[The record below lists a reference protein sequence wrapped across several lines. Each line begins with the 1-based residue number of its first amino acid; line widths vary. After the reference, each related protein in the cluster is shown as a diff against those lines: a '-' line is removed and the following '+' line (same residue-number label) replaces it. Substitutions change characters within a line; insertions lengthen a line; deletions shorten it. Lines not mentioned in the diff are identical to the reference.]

1 MRHLGNVSWQ
11 KSKLQK
17 IGFHKMYHLTN
28 LNFIGIVRLLILK
41 RRSDCIRTFSNIINK
56 YIHEINYKFLRIMSY
71 LDSPFFKH
79 QNEININ
86 RMLQYLMQKNV
97 LE

>member
-1 MRHLGNVSWQ
+1 
-11 KSKLQK
+11 
-17 IGFHKMYHLTN
+17 MYHLTN
-28 LNFIGIVRLLILK
+28 LNFIGIARLLILK
-41 RRSDCIRTFSNIINK
+41 RRSDCIKTFSNIIKK

-86 RMLQYLMQKNV
+86 
-97 LE
+97 